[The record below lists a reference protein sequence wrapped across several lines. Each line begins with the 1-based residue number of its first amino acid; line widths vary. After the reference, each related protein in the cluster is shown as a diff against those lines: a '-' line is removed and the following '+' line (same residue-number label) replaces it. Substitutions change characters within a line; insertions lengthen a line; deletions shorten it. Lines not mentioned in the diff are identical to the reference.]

1 MRTIG
6 WLFVMLLVTIS
17 GMTVAQ
23 DSVPRF
29 EAVDECWM
37 NDLPEETA
45 IECGYV
51 VVPEDRSNPDSPTIQ
66 IAVAILRSESADPLP
81 DPVIYLEGGPGGSAL
96 EFLALTLD
104 RYTPYLDNRDV
115 IVFDQRGVGLSTPA
129 LDCPEDTA
137 FRRDNLDRDF
147 SVDEYVAEY
156 SAALTAC
163 GERLAEEGI
172 NLDAY
177 TSAENASDVAAIAAA
192 LGYEQLNL
200 FGISYGTKLAL
211 TVLRDHPEVV
221 RSAIIDS
228 VYPPQV
234 VLNDT
239 PLQFERSLNILFA
252 DCAADADCNAAFPDL
267 EQVFYDTLAQ
277 LDAEPARFEATD
289 AANLR
294 QVDVVMDGPTFA
306 GLIFQSLYA
315 TDLLGAIPEAIY
327 QTRDGNYDFASLF
340 TSAILFQI
348 DAISSGMN
356 MAVQCNE
363 EYPFDTPESI
373 DATLATVNP
382 ALVDFSRY
390 SLVDPAVFTVC
401 EAFGESDTVD
411 ARENEAVISDVPTL
425 VMAGQYDPITPPE
438 YAALAAETL
447 STSYMFTFP
456 AMGHGVVPSAECPQ
470 GIALA
475 FLEDPTSEP
484 DSSCIAEMT
493 APDFITPT
501 DAVITEYAFVDYAG
515 EGFTM
520 QVPDGWS
527 EMAMMGIEAIAR
539 QQTALDQTALL
550 VQALPGSG
558 VELMM
563 PLLAGQFGADPESA
577 VEREVGDLSW
587 QILQGETQGI
597 GAILGLT
604 EVDGQI
610 YMLILT
616 TDLEEQ
622 AALYD
627 AVFLPVLDSFA
638 VDGS

>member
-1 MRTIG
+1 MLTIA
-6 WLFVMLLVTIS
+6 WP
-17 GMTVAQ
+17 TVAQ
-23 DSVPRF
+23 ENLPRF
-29 EAVDECWM
+29 EPVDECWM
-37 NDLPEETA
+37 NDLPEDTA

-51 VVPEDRSNPDSPTIQ
+51 VVPEDRSNPESPTIQ
-66 IAVAILRSESADPLP
+66 IAVAILRSESTDPLP

-104 RYTPYLDNRDV
+104 RYTPYLENRDV

-129 LDCPEDTA
+129 LDCPEDVE

-147 SVDEYVAEY
+147 TVDEYVAEY

-163 GERLAEEGI
+163 GERLAEEGL

-177 TSAENASDVAAIAAA
+177 TSAENASDVAAIAEA

-200 FGISYGTKLAL
+200 FGISYGTRLAL
-211 TVLRDHPEVV
+211 TVLRDHPSVV

-267 EQVFYDTLAQ
+267 EQVFYDTLVQ

-289 AANLR
+289 AASFG
-294 QVDVVMDGPTFA
+294 QVDVVMDGSTFA
-306 GLIFQSLYA
+306 GLIFQAFYA
-315 TDLLGAIPEAIY
+315 TDLLGAIPDAIY

-340 TSAILFQI
+340 TSAILLQI
-348 DAISSGMN
+348 EAISSGMN

-363 EYPFDTPESI
+363 EYPFDTPASLQAVLER
-373 DATLATVNP
+373 VNP

-390 SLVDPAVFTVC
+390 SLVDPAIFTVC
-401 EAFGESDTVD
+401 ESFGESSTVD
-411 ARENEAVISDVPTL
+411 AIENEAVVSDVPTL

-438 YAALAAETL
+438 YAQLAAETL
-447 STSYMFTFP
+447 SNSYTYAFP

-484 DSSCIAEMT
+484 DSSCITEMT
-493 APDFITPT
+493 APDFITPN
-501 DAVITEYAFVDYAG
+501 DAPITAYTFVEYEG

-520 QVPDGWS
+520 QVPEGW
-527 EMAMMGIEAIAR
+527 EELTMMGIQAIAR
-539 QQTALDQTALL
+539 QSTALDQTALL
-550 VQALPGSG
+550 VQVLPGAG
-558 VELMM
+558 VDLML
-563 PLLAGQFGADPESA
+563 PLIAGQFGADPENT
-577 VEREVGDLSW
+577 VERENGEFTW
-587 QILQGETQGI
+587 RILQGETQGI
-597 GAILGLT
+597 GAIIGLA
-604 EVDGQI
+604 EGDDQI
-610 YMLILT
+610 YMVILT
-616 TDLEEQ
+616 TDLGEQ
-622 AALYD
+622 EFLYE
-627 AVFLPVLDSFA
+627 AIFLPALDSFA
-638 VDGS
+638 LTGS